1 MIKKLAVLGCLAL
14 ALTASAASAQRAG
27 RLVEFGIDG
36 GITFG
41 LDDPNLTLVS
51 LPVQAFRVGFFM
63 SDRLSIE
70 PRLSFNSISGGGAS
84 IQTYAFEVGA
94 LFHPGGYRTGRGM
107 YIRPFG
113 GIVGFNSDPVDD
125 SDGFLGAGVGVRLPF
140 ADRRLATR
148 LEANLSHVF
157 DTGGSTALGLLFG
170 LSFFTR

>member
-1 MIKKLAVLGCLAL
+1 MMKRLAVLGCLTLAL
-14 ALTASAASAQRAG
+14 AASAASAQRAA
-27 RLVEFGIDG
+27 RPVEFGIDG

-51 LPVQAFRVGFFM
+51 IPVQAFRVGFFM
-63 SDRLSIE
+63 SDRVSIE
-70 PRLSFNSISGGGAS
+70 PRINFSSISGGGAS
-84 IQTYAFEVGA
+84 FQTYVLELGA
-94 LFHPGGYRTGRGM
+94 LFHPGGYRTGRAL

-113 GIVGFNSDPVDD
+113 GIAGVNTDAGDE
-125 SDGFLGAGVGVRLPF
+125 SDGYLGAGVGVRLPF

-157 DTGGSTALGLLFG
+157 DAGGSTALGLLFG